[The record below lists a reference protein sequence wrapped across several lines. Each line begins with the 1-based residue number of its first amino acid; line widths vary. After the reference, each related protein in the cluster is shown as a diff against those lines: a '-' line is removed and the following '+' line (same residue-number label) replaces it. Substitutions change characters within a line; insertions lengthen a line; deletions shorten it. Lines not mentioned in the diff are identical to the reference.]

1 VSYTLRVKKAL
12 RGAGE
17 LEAID
22 ARIEELDKKLDRLRS
37 LYDSFFL
44 GTERTPPN
52 TLRRDCNRQ
61 VLELQQVP
69 IGNATMRFRFQS
81 LIQRWVLL
89 TSYWNRT
96 MREIEMGTFRRDLA
110 KAHRHMA
117 SKGQALTEEEAVQ
130 LGIPLNR
137 VKAFVG
143 RQQRMRQARDVA
155 AAKATTSD
163 GASAAAAPAPPPRAV
178 AGAAAAKDDVPGLA
192 PGELESFYAR
202 LAQAH
207 QQTLGAP
214 PKASLEQMRAKLRAE
229 LPRLLGP
236 DGGRV
241 TLDFAIEN
249 GKVRLKA
256 RPVK

>member
-1 VSYTLRVKKAL
+1 VKKVL
-12 RGAGE
+12 RGGE
-17 LEAID
+17 ELASVD
-22 ARIEELDKKLDRLRS
+22 ARIDELDKKLDRLRS
-37 LYDSFFL
+37 LYDSFFM

-61 VLELQQVP
+61 VLEMQQVP

-110 KAHRHMA
+110 KAHRHLA
-117 SKGQALTEEEAVQ
+117 RRGNALTEEEAVQ
-130 LGIPLNR
+130 LGIPANR

-143 RQQRMRQARDVA
+143 RQQRLVDAKGA
-155 AAKATTSD
+155 AATKAEAGKTAPPPSA
-163 GASAAAAPAPPPRAV
+163 GRSAAAASP
-178 AGAAAAKDDVPGLA
+178 AAAAGDVPGLA
-192 PGELESFYAR
+192 PGELEAFYVR
-202 LAQAH
+202 FSEAH
-207 QQTLGAP
+207 QRTLGAP

-229 LPRLLGP
+229 LPKLIAAE
-236 DGGRV
+236 GGRV

-256 RPVK
+256 RPAR

>member
-1 VSYTLRVKKAL
+1 M
-12 RGAGE
+12 
-17 LEAID
+17 
-22 ARIEELDKKLDRLRS
+22 
-37 LYDSFFL
+37 
-44 GTERTPPN
+44 
-52 TLRRDCNRQ
+52 
-61 VLELQQVP
+61 P

-110 KAHRHMA
+110 KAHRHLA
-117 SKGQALTEEEAVQ
+117 SRGQALTEEEAVQ
-130 LGIPLNR
+130 LGIPTNR

-143 RQQRMRQARDVA
+143 RQQRLVDAKGRGGGQGRGGQTGRASRSGRGVA
-155 AAKATTSD
+155 S
-163 GASAAAAPAPPPRAV
+163 
-178 AGAAAAKDDVPGLA
+178 DVPGLG
-192 PGELESFYAR
+192 PGELEAFYAR
-202 LAQAH
+202 FSEAH
-207 QQTLGAP
+207 QRTVGAP

-229 LPRLLGP
+229 LPKLIGP

-256 RPVK
+256 RPAR

>member
-1 VSYTLRVKKAL
+1 VKKAL

-17 LEAID
+17 LEAVD

-37 LYDSFFL
+37 LYDSFFM

-61 VLELQQVP
+61 VLEMQQVP
-69 IGNATMRFRFQS
+69 IANATMRFRFQS

-110 KAHRHMA
+110 KAHRHLA
-117 SKGQALTEEEAVQ
+117 SRGHVLTEEEAVQ
-130 LGIPLNR
+130 LGIPPNR

-143 RQQRMRQARDVA
+143 RQQRLSEAKEAA
-155 AAKATTSD
+155 AAKADPTAGLATPP
-163 GASAAAAPAPPPRAV
+163 AKAPRPPNEAE
-178 AGAAAAKDDVPGLA
+178 VPGLA
-192 PGELESFYAR
+192 PGEMEAFYAR
-202 LAQAH
+202 FSEAH
-207 QQTLGAP
+207 QRTLGSP
-214 PKASLEQMRAKLRAE
+214 PKASLEEMRAKLRRE
-229 LPRLLGP
+229 LPKLIGP

-241 TLDFAIEN
+241 TLDFTITD

-256 RPVK
+256 RPVR